1 AVPAGRLS
9 DRIGR
14 LPVLIGGWSLQVALL
29 LLIPWTSEFWMIV
42 AALVGYAA
50 ATAST
55 EGAELAMIGDLA
67 HASAR
72 GTAFG
77 LYHMTSGL
85 FALPGALWFG
95 VVWEVYGMGYAF
107 TISALL
113 TAVAA
118 AVLALLSRRRP
129 PP

>member
-1 AVPAGRLS
+1 M
-9 DRIGR
+9 
-14 LPVLIGGWSLQVALL
+14 
-29 LLIPWTSEFWMIV
+29 LIPGTSEFRMTM

-67 HASAR
+67 HASAK
-72 GTAFG
+72 GVAFG
-77 LYHMTSGL
+77 LYQYHMTVGL

-113 TAVAA
+113 TAVAPL
-118 AVLALLSRRRP
+118 VLALLSLGP
-129 PP
+129 LPA